1 MEQNKLLEEVKN
13 TLAEQSWGTTANFGE
28 AIRTIIDFAITEKAT
43 NHEIDEAWEYLNRR
57 VNEWYRKECPHPKM
71 AVIKFGDLFNM

>member
-28 AIRTIIDFAITEKAT
+28 AIRNIIDFAIREEAT
-43 NHEIDEAWEYLNRR
+43 NQEINEAWAYLNRR

>member
-1 MEQNKLLEEVKN
+1 MESNQLLNQVGK
-13 TLAEQSWGTTANFGE
+13 TLKDQSWGTTANFGE

-43 NHEIDEAWEYLNRR
+43 NQEIDEAWSYLNRR